1 MKKIEYLPSS
11 LSAVDQL
18 RVDVDAMS
26 IKYYTLPEAP
36 TGIFDPKYAE
46 KCYTFVGGVSGNG
59 SEDYLIYMALRPDY
73 AKPGNGKVLD
83 IDTAA
88 FCFKADDQN
97 VAPSGVRLSHQ
108 KFSGRTTPLA
118 GYETFT
124 LEATVNDMHSKL
136 IAESQ
141 PLSCAPEIIINAM
154 AHSIK
159 QFNRL
164 LEPQFKEWKM
174 SLERCQNDSD
184 QLPTEREQSKGE
196 SETTEPSR
204 E

>member
-36 TGIFDPKYAE
+36 TGVFDPKYAE

-59 SEDYLIYMALRPDY
+59 SEDYLIYMALRPDRQ
-73 AKPGNGKVLD
+73 KPGDGKVLD

-88 FCFKADDQN
+88 FCFKTDDLN
-97 VAPSGVRLSHQ
+97 AAPSGVRLSHQ
-108 KFSGRTTPLA
+108 KFSGRTTPLP

-141 PLSCAPEIIINAM
+141 PLSSAPQNIINAM
-154 AHSIK
+154 THSIK
-159 QFNRL
+159 QFTLL
-164 LEPQFKEWKM
+164 LEPQFKEWKNAI
-174 SLERCQNDSD
+174 EKTKYDCD
-184 QLPTEREQSKGE
+184 QPSSSPGQSTGKGE
-196 SETTEPSR
+196 SIEPSC